1 MCMAKLRPGDAAPD
15 FTLESVNMGRVSL
28 KDYRGSRVLLVFGRY
43 FGCPVCQHD
52 FDQLLKLRKDN
63 GPDFKIIYLVQSS
76 PESAEEYIK
85 DMDVGFPVVPVPE
98 EDGKYRVYHLYGVG
112 AMGPITLAKILGRA
126 REARKAGKVHGA
138 YEGRETQSP
147 GDFVIG
153 EDGRVIRAHVGLFEA
168 EEAAGL
174 LRGLG

>member
-1 MCMAKLRPGDAAPD
+1 MAKLRPGDPAPD

-28 KDYRGSRVLLVFGRY
+28 KDFRGSVVLLVFGRY

-52 FDQLLKLRKDN
+52 FDQLLKLRKDS
-63 GPDFKIIYLVQSS
+63 GPELKIIYLTQSS
-76 PESAEEYIK
+76 TVSTEDYIK
-85 DMDVGFPVVPVPE
+85 GMDVGFPVVPVPK
-98 EDGKYRVYHLYGVG
+98 EDGAYRVYDLYGVG
-112 AMGPITLAKILGRA
+112 SMGPVTLAKILGRA

-147 GDFVIG
+147 ADFIIG
-153 EDGRVIRAHVGLFEA
+153 EDGAIIRAHLGLFEA
-168 EEAAGL
+168 EEAAGV